1 MLLLDDLRARR
12 LAARLNLR
20 RMGTVALLA
29 AAKRARFIDRPK
41 PQLEA
46 LVTNNSYLGQ
56 GLIEAALRDVG
67 E

>member
-29 AAKRARFIDRPK
+29 GAKRAGFVVKEERTHERLRESDRM
-41 PQLEA
+41 E
-46 LVTNNSYLGQ
+46 
-56 GLIEAALRDVG
+56 D
-67 E
+67 